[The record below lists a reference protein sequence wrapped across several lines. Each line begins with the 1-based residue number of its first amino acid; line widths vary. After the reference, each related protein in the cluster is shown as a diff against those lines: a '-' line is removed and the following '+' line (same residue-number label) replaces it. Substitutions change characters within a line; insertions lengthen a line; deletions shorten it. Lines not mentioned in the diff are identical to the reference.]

1 MYRNSLFD
9 NPIAILL
16 LFIFVGL
23 SNIILPVHF
32 ISIFLV
38 GVVFVAFLRCLEK
51 KYYYSMILVIFSFL
65 LIENSQGLKLFSLVL
80 LSLFLY
86 IFILPKIKTI
96 LTSQSLY
103 MFLVLLIFYIG
114 IIMLYLLIDSIN
126 SQLISRVVVNFFI
139 DLFIISTII

>member
-23 SNIILPVHF
+23 SNIILSVHF

-38 GVVFVAFLRCLEK
+38 GVVFVAFLRCVEK

-86 IFILPKIKTI
+86 IFILPKIQTI

-103 MFLVLLIFYIG
+103 MFLLLLIFYIG
-114 IIMLYLLIDSIN
+114 IIILYLLVDSVN
-126 SQLISRVVVNFFI
+126 SQLISRVVINYFI
-139 DLFIISTII
+139 DLFIISIII